1 MNMTF
6 TLGDLLTSIVLL
18 ITVFNAW
25 QHMSTKTK
33 VLELKLWITDNFVS
47 KKTCDEHRRGTIE
60 GC

>member
-6 TLGDLLTSIVLL
+6 TLGDALTSVVLI

-47 KKTCDEHRRGTIE
+47 KKTCEEHRRASE
-60 GC
+60 EC